1 MLHTMWP
8 FNEADIY
15 FNGVQL
21 SAAEN
26 IFLDQPQSTETEIR
40 GMFLRNAFDITELVN
55 NATERR
61 TPWRFWSTRQI
72 QRGHPAIT
80 AETPETLTSEKCF
93 ACRIKDIETKCGCMR
108 R

>member
-1 MLHTMWP
+1 MWP

-26 IFLDQPQSTETEIR
+26 IFLDQPQSTETELR

-55 NATERR
+55 KRDGASNSLAILVN
-61 TPWRFWSTRQI
+61 PPNPG
-72 QRGHPAIT
+72 GHPAIT

-108 R
+108 S